1 MTHVVLPHFLQG
13 YDKSHLTS
21 DDGDVFLVK
30 ALKHP
35 IEDLVDVIII
45 GLYGLNGSS
54 QAKLFCLESV

>member
-35 IEDLVDVIII
+35 IEDLVECNNNRLVWVKWI
-45 GLYGLNGSS
+45 LSS
-54 QAKLFCLESV
+54 